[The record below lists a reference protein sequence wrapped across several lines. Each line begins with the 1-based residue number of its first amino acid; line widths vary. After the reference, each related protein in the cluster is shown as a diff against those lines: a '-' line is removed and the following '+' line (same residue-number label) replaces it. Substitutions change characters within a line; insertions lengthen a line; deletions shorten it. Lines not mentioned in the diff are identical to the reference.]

1 MNTPIIKKN
10 YLKPSK
16 LFYIDH
22 SLYKAMINT
31 TLRPNIR

>member
-1 MNTPIIKKN
+1 MDTHNIKKK

-22 SLYKAMINT
+22 LLYKAMINT